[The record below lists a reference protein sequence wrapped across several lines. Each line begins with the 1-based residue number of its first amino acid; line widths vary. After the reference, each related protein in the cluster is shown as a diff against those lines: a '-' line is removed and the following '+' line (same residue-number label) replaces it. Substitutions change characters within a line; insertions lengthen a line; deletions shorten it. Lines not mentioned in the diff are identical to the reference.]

1 MQKIV
6 SGVTALAAA
15 ALSVSTAFASTAY
28 ERQQQALPLFERDH
42 LIAEPGLLVV
52 AILLAVYLVWK
63 LRRDMRKR
71 EEEDKKYRAMIA
83 EAERLQAEEDE
94 AQADEVMDAAL
105 DIDDEDADA
114 GEDEGINE
122 AEGTT
127 EPTEAEKPVN

>member
-1 MQKIV
+1 M
-6 SGVTALAAA
+6 
-15 ALSVSTAFASTAY
+15 
-28 ERQQQALPLFERDH
+28 
-42 LIAEPGLLVV
+42 
-52 AILLAVYLVWK
+52 WK

-114 GEDEGINE
+114 GENEGINE
-122 AEGTT
+122 AEGTA

>member
-1 MQKIV
+1 MRKIV

-15 ALSVSTAFASTAY
+15 VLSVSTAFAATAY
-28 ERQQQALPLFERDH
+28 DRQQQALPLFERDH

-63 LRRDMRKR
+63 LRRDIRKR
-71 EEEDKKYRAMIA
+71 DEEDKKYRAMIA

-105 DIDDEDADA
+105 DIDDADEDAA
-114 GEDEGINE
+114 
-122 AEGTT
+122 
-127 EPTEAEKPVN
+127 EPTDEDGQKSEEAAN

>member
-28 ERQQQALPLFERDH
+28 ERQQQALPLLERDH

-122 AEGTT
+122 TEGTA